1 MFYLGT
7 EELYTQLGIRQRH
20 YFKFTIM
27 LKKIIC
33 KTIRISVNELKCK
46 YSYDFFKPKI

>member
-27 LKKIIC
+27 LK
-33 KTIRISVNELKCK
+33 NNL
-46 YSYDFFKPKI
+46 